1 MQVRREAI
9 RGKLGV
15 NDTGIALTPKVYK
28 KQQRGR
34 AGYRYPIHLQN
45 INERCRKEAMDR
57 HGITDINDPFNKK
70 AKERRSTQSA
80 ADRNVW
86 NSRMP
91 AGNFNVP
98 TPKAPKRSYNYYWG
112 YNEPE
117 PEQVTYVVPPK
128 VKKVTTYKMDG
139 RFPKI
144 DEAIRKFKK

>member
-1 MQVRREAI
+1 MA
-9 RGKLGV
+9 
-15 NDTGIALTPKVYK
+15 
-28 KQQRGR
+28 
-34 AGYRYPIHLQN
+34 
-45 INERCRKEAMDR
+45 R

-98 TPKAPKRSYNYYWG
+98 TPKAPKRNYNYYWG